1 MRRAVCAVTAD
12 FVGRTLLFRQSVDI
26 GLRRH
31 RLMKRGVENHNL
43 RHRRQFLHDRTNNQR
58 CRRIV
63 QRRQRRKRFDV
74 FDHFLGN
81 DNRTLENRTALNN
94 TMADGRN
101 LVQISDNAVGQQF
114 HDFVQRRFMI
124 GQIYLDLL
132 FVAVGIFDT
141 DKRSV
146 AADTLGIAFGN
157 NFIAFT
163 VNVKQLILQRR

>member
-1 MRRAVCAVTAD
+1 M
-12 FVGRTLLFRQSVDI
+12 
-26 GLRRH
+26 
-31 RLMKRGVENHNL
+31 
-43 RHRRQFLHDRTNNQR
+43 
-58 CRRIV
+58 

-81 DNRTLENRTALNN
+81 DDRTFENRTALNN

-124 GQIYLDLL
+124 GQIYFDLL
-132 FVAVGIFDT
+132 FVAVGIFDA

-146 AADTLGIAFGN
+146 AADTLGIALGN
-157 NFIAFT
+157 NFIAFA

>member
-1 MRRAVCAVTAD
+1 MRRAVRAVTAD

-26 GLRRH
+26 GLGRH

-43 RHRRQFLHDRTNNQR
+43 RHRRQFLHDRANNQR

-81 DNRTLENRTALNN
+81 DDRTLENRTALNN

-132 FVAVGIFDT
+132 FVAVGIFDA

-146 AADTLGIAFGN
+146 AADTLGIALGN
-157 NFIAFT
+157 NFIAFA
-163 VNVKQLILQRR
+163 VNVKQLIFQRR